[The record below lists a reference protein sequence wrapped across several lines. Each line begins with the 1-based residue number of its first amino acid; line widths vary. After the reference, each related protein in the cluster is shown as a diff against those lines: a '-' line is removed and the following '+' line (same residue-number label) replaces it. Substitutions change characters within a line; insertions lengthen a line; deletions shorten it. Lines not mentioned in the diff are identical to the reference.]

1 MAVCKGVNCSKKISL
16 VDELVCKCKCGFIY
30 CLLHRL
36 PEKHGC
42 TYNFK
47 IEKNVADYIEKNK
60 CVGEKCAKI

>member
-1 MAVCKGVNCSKKISL
+1 